1 MKYKYEDQLETAR
14 LKTRFLTRD
23 DIAVW
28 SKFFECEECVQFFP
42 TFGET
47 TTEGRATHWIEKQLG
62 RYKDNRFGLQ
72 ALIDK
77 ETGEFIG
84 QCGLLAQ
91 DVDGITEVEV
101 GYHIFRQHWGKGYA
115 SEASQMFKK
124 YAFDNE
130 LCKSLVSLIHIDN
143 VLSQKVAERNGMK
156 RDKRIKFFD
165 EDHYVYRIFNNL

>member
-1 MKYKYEDQLETAR
+1 MKYKYEDNLQTQR
-14 LKTRFLTRD
+14 LTTRFLTLN
-23 DIAVW
+23 DIELW
-28 SKFFECEECVQFFP
+28 SKFFDDEECVKFFP
-42 TFGET
+42 TFGHT
-47 TTEGRATHWIEKQLG
+47 TSNGRATHWIDKQLN
-62 RYKDNRFGLQ
+62 RYKDNRYGLQ

-101 GYHIFRQHWGKGYA
+101 GYHIFKPHWGKGYA
-115 SEASQMFKK
+115 TEAAQLFKK

-130 LCKSLVSLIHIDN
+130 QCKSLVSIIHVDN
-143 VLSQKVAERNGMK
+143 ILSQKVAERNGMK

-165 EDHYVYRIFNNL
+165 EDHYVYRIFQ